1 MLPLLVATDLDSCL
15 LDEAYRHHA
24 ADEALAALRAA
35 QVPLVLASSKTRAE
49 MEPLWR
55 ALGLTDPF
63 IVENGGAVVFAADPG
78 DPRSRLE
85 GGLHVLALGVPRA
98 ILVDTLRR
106 LALET
111 AAPVVGFSSLAV
123 ERIAELTGLPP
134 ASAAQAADR
143 HFDEP
148 FVCEDP
154 EAAGRLGEAAARQG
168 LQVSRGGRFLHLS
181 GPVDKGQALRE
192 LLAILKRH
200 GRQHASVGLGDA
212 PNDVGLLRAVDRP
225 IVVPRPDGSTHP
237 LLRAELPGAERAPA
251 PGPAGW
257 NAAVLAVLAGRALP
271 RVAA

>member
-1 MLPLLVATDLDSCL
+1 MTALLVATDLDSCL
-15 LDEAYRHHA
+15 LDEAYRYDA
-24 ADEALAALRAA
+24 AEQALAALRTAK
-35 QVPLVLASSKTRAE
+35 VPLVLASSKTRAE

-55 ALGLTDPF
+55 ELGLADPF
-63 IVENGGAVVFAADPG
+63 IVENGGAVVFASDPS

-85 GGLHVLALGVPRA
+85 RGLHVLALGVSRA
-98 ILVDTLRR
+98 TLIDALSR
-106 LALET
+106 LALE
-111 AAPVVGFSSLAV
+111 AGAVVVGFSSLAV
-123 ERIAELTGLPP
+123 ERIAELTGLAP
-134 ASAAQAADR
+134 ASAARAADR

-154 EAAGRLGEAAARQG
+154 EAARRLGEAAARQG
-168 LQVSRGGRFLHLS
+168 LQVTRGGRFLHLS

-192 LLAILKRH
+192 LLAILERH
-200 GRQHASVGLGDA
+200 GRHASIGLGDA

-225 IVVPRPDGSTHP
+225 IVVPRPDGSIHP
-237 LLRAELPGAERAPA
+237 VLRAELPRAERAPA